1 MCRRPSQLCHLSNRI
16 IRHKEADLAA
26 LWDVAFLCDSS
37 SNSNAMYCMMVDRML
52 SLISTVYNKT
62 YKKTNKNKMEILL
75 CSIQDLIKQKQHS
88 SETSLLASIQTLI
101 SR

>member
-1 MCRRPSQLCHLSNRI
+1 
-16 IRHKEADLAA
+16 
-26 LWDVAFLCDSS
+26 
-37 SNSNAMYCMMVDRML
+37 MVDRMF